1 MGVSGVSLFIG
12 KSIGIHG
19 KLIGING
26 ETSWERGISWEV
38 FMENWDSIG
47 INGIIIGSNRE

>member
-1 MGVSGVSLFIG
+1 MGLSGVSLFIG

-38 FMENWDSIG
+38 FMENWDPIG
-47 INGIIIGSNRE
+47 INGKLIGSNRE